1 MSALLAS
8 RLYNN
13 DYEITTDYVRELLD
27 EGVKKGDFIT
37 FIIEFISK
45 FSLTNNLWLLS
56 QIKEYLN
63 SIESTKQNDRKLM
76 SQHYVELLNLLAN
89 IPKQKYIF
97 CDGNDK
103 QTISKS
109 DMNTVILDVNFSVV
123 EDDLLSLSHVVT
135 SDIHKLLIV
144 LYSGITR
151 SNNLPKEENIR
162 KCFLII
168 RYLLT
173 LQPKTYLQVKG
184 NKIDIVDILFI
195 VLILFSGSIYCTRML
210 QQYINISKDIFYL
223 RTTKQKKWERINII
237 FYIVYMIIFDDL
249 ENVECEIKKH
259 IEDTLEN
266 IALSNTVYADEGI
279 NNGGEPSDVNDV
291 RTKCKHL
298 YFYSE
303 YDEPLALQ
311 VKFEKERN
319 KLKSTYRPSYKE
331 IDVAW
336 TINNE
341 KEFIYVYKHGRDA
354 FPKD

>member
-13 DYEITTDYVRELLD
+13 DYEITIDYVTELLD
-27 EGVKKGDFIT
+27 DGVKKGDLIT
-37 FIIEFISK
+37 FIIEFICK
-45 FSLTNNLWLLS
+45 YSLTNNLWLLS
-56 QIKEYLN
+56 QIKQYLS
-63 SIESTKQNDRKLM
+63 SIESTKQNDRKLL
-76 SQHYVELLNLLAN
+76 SQHYFELLNLLVN

-97 CDGNDK
+97 CDSNDK
-103 QTISKS
+103 QKISKS

-123 EDDLLSLSHVVT
+123 EDDLLSLSNVVT
-135 SDIHKLLIV
+135 HDVYKLLVV
-144 LYSGITR
+144 LYSGITK

-173 LQPKTYLQVKG
+173 LQPKAYLQVKR

-195 VLILFSGSIYCTRML
+195 VLILFSGSTYCSKIL

-223 RTTKQKKWERINII
+223 RTTKQKKLERINIV
-237 FYIVYMIIFDDL
+237 FYIVYVIIFDDL
-249 ENVECEIKKH
+249 INVECDIKKY
-259 IEDTLEN
+259 IEDVSPLEN
-266 IALSNTVYADEGI
+266 IALPNTVDIDEASYHA
-279 NNGGEPSDVNDV
+279 GETSDVNE
-291 RTKCKHL
+291 KCKHL

-319 KLKSTYRPSYKE
+319 KLKSTYKPSYKE

-336 TINNE
+336 TIHNE
-341 KEFIYVYKHGRDA
+341 KEFMCVHKQERD
-354 FPKD
+354 